1 MSPDP
6 IAIARD
12 VSIILLCLGS
22 LVVVVITIL
31 IAWKIYQLVKLVKAK
46 TEEYSILGRTLM
58 ESAQQTAE
66 KASETATT
74 VKGSTEFVSDTMIRP
89 IVQVMSAVSG
99 ATTFVS
105 ALFRLPKTPR
115 RGGRE

>member
-12 VSIILLCLGS
+12 VSIILLCLGW
-22 LVVVVITIL
+22 LVVIAITSL
-31 IAWKIYQLVKLVKAK
+31 IAWKVYQLVRLIKAK
-46 TEEYSILGRTLM
+46 AEEYSILGRTLM

-74 VKGSTEFVSDTMIRP
+74 VKGSTEFVSDTVVRP
-89 IVQVMSAVSG
+89 VVQVMSAVSG
-99 ATTFVS
+99 AATFVS
-105 ALFRLPKTPR
+105 ALFRLPNTPR
-115 RGGRE
+115 RGGRK